1 MTAFRKALLR
11 FVVGMT
17 IIESSCTRQL
27 RSDADVSGSDVA
39 SVGRKQQ
46 ALFKEWANALD
57 PMVDYS
63 ETHGWREMFRSNDA
77 EENFLVYTNKFSQM
91 AKRLGA
97 SVNFISVGACDG
109 TDDYTINELFLTQSH
124 WKGVFVEP
132 ISNNF
137 AELTTFLQVNGV
149 ANRSTA
155 IRGAATSACPSPY
168 LVMKRPT
175 EEERN
180 KSSPHWL
187 RRQIGRVVPQS
198 QKPEKGWILEK
209 V

>member
-46 ALFKEWANALD
+46 ALLKEWANALD
-57 PMVDYS
+57 PKVDYS
-63 ETHGWREMFRSNDA
+63 GTHGWREMFRSNDA
-77 EENFLVYTNKFSQM
+77 EEYFLGYTNKFSRI

-180 KSSPHWL
+180 KSAPHWL
-187 RRQIGRVVPQS
+187 RRQIGHVVPQG
-198 QKPEKGWILEK
+198 QKSERGWILEK